1 MFSKAFLK
9 DLAERAIST
18 FAQAYVASAVV
29 LGGIL
34 DQQALK
40 VAAGAGVLSI
50 FKAVAA
56 SYKGDPQTGSLLTPP
71 AA

>member
-1 MFSKAFLK
+1 MFSKALLK

-56 SYKGDPQTGSLLTPP
+56 
-71 AA
+71 

>member
-1 MFSKAFLK
+1 MFSVKFIK
-9 DLAERAIST
+9 DSAERAIAT
-18 FAQAYVASAVV
+18 FAQAYVAAAVV

-40 VAAGAGVLSI
+40 VAAGAAVLSI

-56 SYKGDPQTGSLLTPP
+56 TKVGDKDT
-71 AA
+71 AALV